1 MPAKKPTRR
10 APTRARAAAA
20 RKTPRRRPLASRGK
34 PAFKR
39 LEEELPTELRDFSR
53 RVRRDLTRLERQIDT
68 ARRDARRRWTKVLRE
83 VSHQLGQLEAQ
94 GERRWRRLNLQA
106 RRDAVKALRRL
117 ERAIEPPKRKRKV
130 SRAQSK
136 AKPAPPLEARGA
148 AI

>member
-20 RKTPRRRPLASRGK
+20 RKTPRRSTQASRGK
-34 PAFKR
+34 PAFER
-39 LEEELPTELRDFSR
+39 LEDEFPADLRDFSR

-83 VSHQLGQLEAQ
+83 VSHQLGHLEAQ

-106 RRDAVKALRRL
+106 RRDAVKVLRRL
-117 ERAIEPPKRKRKV
+117 ERAIEPPKRKRKA
-130 SRAQSK
+130 RSK
-136 AKPAPPLEARGA
+136 PKPAAPLEASGA
-148 AI
+148 GI